1 MKGKVYLVGAGPGD
15 PELLTVKAVRVLKS
29 ADVVLH
35 DALVD
40 ESILALVR
48 PHALLVDVGKRAGG
62 KHIAQEGINCMLV
75 DFARSAATV
84 VRLKGGDPMI
94 FGRAAEEMAALRN
107 AGIEFEIVPGITAA
121 VAASAQAQIPLTD
134 RDGPSSVV
142 FLTAQ
147 HAIGRGPAEITHL
160 VAAGS
165 TLAIYMPNGRYAD
178 VAKQALAAGLSP
190 RTPCLVVSNAT
201 RPNQDLHWS
210 DVAGLRSMS
219 QPTAPALLII
229 GSVARRHGD
238 MISAV
243 SAVYAAN
250 KTALESAHQGP

>member
-1 MKGKVYLVGAGPGD
+1 MTGKVYLIGAGPGD
-15 PELLTVKAVRVLKS
+15 PDLLTLKAVRILKC

-48 PHALLVDVGKRAGG
+48 PHALLVDVGKRAGD
-62 KHIAQEGINCMLV
+62 KHIAQDGINRMLV

-84 VRLKGGDPMI
+84 VRLKGGDPLI
-94 FGRAAEEMAALRN
+94 FGRAAEEMAALRR

-121 VAASAQAQIPLTD
+121 VAASAQAQVPLTD
-134 RDGPSSVV
+134 RDGASSVV

-147 HAIGRGPAEITHL
+147 HAIGRGPTEITHFA
-160 VAAGS
+160 AAGS
-165 TLAIYMPNGRYAD
+165 TLAIYMPNGRYNEI
-178 VAKQALAAGLSP
+178 AKQVIAAGMSP
-190 RTPCLVVSNAT
+190 QTPCLIVSNAT
-201 RPNQDLHWS
+201 RPNQELHWIDLAS
-210 DVAGLRSMS
+210 LRSVS

-229 GSVARRHGD
+229 GTVARRRED
-238 MISAV
+238 MISAI

-250 KTALESAHQGP
+250 EADFKTVHPEL